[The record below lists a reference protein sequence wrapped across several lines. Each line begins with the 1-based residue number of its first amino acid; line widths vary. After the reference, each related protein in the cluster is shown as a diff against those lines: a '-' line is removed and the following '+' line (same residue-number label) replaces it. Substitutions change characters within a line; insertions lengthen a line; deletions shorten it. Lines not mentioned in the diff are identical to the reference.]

1 MKVTREIFY
10 FKLSAD
16 SRSAATSTPT
26 MPTETSYIAIIPEK
40 EEAILRGSPAPRYA
54 KQSRR
59 VSSVRPPSIKQNVHV
74 LTIFPSFVRT
84 RPRPS
89 GHAGQRAMDDATSV
103 SLAFVVARSF
113 TRPSL
118 AFAVY
123 FSRVAASGETLFCRA
138 FTVDGVRRTTAASRG
153 REQLFTVRGN
163 LFRDACVR
171 L

>member
-1 MKVTREIFY
+1 
-10 FKLSAD
+10 
-16 SRSAATSTPT
+16 
-26 MPTETSYIAIIPEK
+26 
-40 EEAILRGSPAPRYA
+40 
-54 KQSRR
+54 
-59 VSSVRPPSIKQNVHV
+59 
-74 LTIFPSFVRT
+74 
-84 RPRPS
+84 
-89 GHAGQRAMDDATSV
+89 MDDATSV